1 MFENRLH
8 DLSRKNFATE
18 AIGIPDPAEQV
29 NFRQFHK
36 KDA

>member
-29 NFRQFHK
+29 NFWQFHK